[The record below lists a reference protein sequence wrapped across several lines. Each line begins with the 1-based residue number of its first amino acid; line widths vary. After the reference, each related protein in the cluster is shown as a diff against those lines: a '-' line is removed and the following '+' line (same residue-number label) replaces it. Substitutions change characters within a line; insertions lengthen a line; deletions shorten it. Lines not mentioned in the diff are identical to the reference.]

1 MPQRE
6 APDRQRN
13 RDDDEGEHNHDG
25 ERIDPE
31 DGVKLMAQPIHQFRI
46 HGLGMVE
53 HDGDEGPHRDQ
64 SPPRGTAA
72 GVR

>member
-1 MPQRE
+1 
-6 APDRQRN
+6 
-13 RDDDEGEHNHDG
+13 
-25 ERIDPE
+25 
-31 DGVKLMAQPIHQFRI
+31 LMAQPIHQFRI